1 MACALVNH
9 RGSAKMCISSIEA
22 AVIDGSQKV
31 SLTSDVLLLKPG
43 GFSVPPPAPA
53 RVQYAFS
60 HQEAKSLHLLF
71 NMSG

>member
-1 MACALVNH
+1 
-9 RGSAKMCISSIEA
+9 MCISSIEA

-43 GFSVPPPAPA
+43 GFSVPPHP

>member
-31 SLTSDVLLLKPG
+31 SLTSDVLLQPG
-43 GFSVPPPAPA
+43 GFSVLPRPL
-53 RVQYAFS
+53 VQHAFS

>member
-9 RGSAKMCISSIEA
+9 RGSAKMSISSIEA
-22 AVIDGSQKV
+22 VVTDGSQKV
-31 SLTSDVLLLKPG
+31 SLRSDVLLLKPG
-43 GFSVPPPAPA
+43 GFSVPPW
-53 RVQYAFS
+53 VQYAFS